1 MEDSYEWKRAGVA
14 GNGVNGNGHGSRDRG
29 MKRYDMNRGSFGMN
43 GDTHGPQDSDMNESG
58 QQTERR
64 TIRTETDMA
73 EQIGKVT
80 LDETYYGG
88 EDLYCDGEVEDTLL
102 EIARDHSAEE
112 FPRIIEELKSWPIL
126 YHLSRFRENIVSW
139 LPITKNSKVLEIG
152 AGCGAITGALAE
164 RAGSV
169 TCVDL
174 SKKRS
179 MINAYRHREYGNIT
193 IKIGNF
199 KDIEP
204 SLDTD
209 FDFVLLIGVFEYG
222 QGYMDTETPYEDF
235 LKIIRRHCALSGR
248 IVIAIENKYGLKYF
262 AGCKED
268 HVGDYFTGL
277 EDYPGGGGV
286 RTFGRDGLIRLMER
300 CGITDYHFY
309 YPYPDYKFMT
319 SLHSD
324 AYLPR
329 VGELTNNMRNFD
341 RERMALFDEK
351 NVYDGLIRE
360 GRYAEFANSFLI
372 VIGKMTDQIYVK
384 YSNDRAA
391 QYAIRTDI
399 CLSDGIRYV
408 EKRPDTPKAGAHIQ
422 NLLVNYEKLCKKYEG
437 SGLSINTC
445 EAAGSGVR
453 FAYVEGG
460 TLEEALDECL
470 YRDDEEGFL
479 SLLARY
485 EEIAAYHEDAPISD
499 HDLIFAN
506 ILIGAKGWTLI
517 DYEWTFPEAEDGAGL
532 TKRAMFV
539 YASGPEIRRRWLFAH
554 GIAQR
559 YGITPENLTR
569 LQSEETAF
577 QQRVTGGRR
586 SMAQLY
592 EQMGQPVAPVRDLV
606 LADQAMEP
614 FRRFQVYVDEGKGFS
629 EEKSFFMPHV
639 YQDRSRVNVRIPFG
653 QGVQA
658 LRLDPAL
665 VPCMLYGVKIC
676 VNGRCV
682 YEQTPG
688 AKETAASGGCTVS
701 MNGVQAQGGAM
712 VFITNDPNLT
722 VSFGT
727 MERSDDNELTME
739 AGIVFLTDEAAKS
752 LYPEMPAPLEPQ
764 DTSERRTSKRR
775 FAMFGSR

>member
-1 MEDSYEWKRAGVA
+1 MQAV
-14 GNGVNGNGHGSRDRG
+14 
-29 MKRYDMNRGSFGMN
+29 
-43 GDTHGPQDSDMNESG
+43 
-58 QQTERR
+58 
-64 TIRTETDMA
+64 RTETDMT
-73 EQIGKVT
+73 EQIGNVT
-80 LDETYYGG
+80 LDETFYGG
-88 EDLYCDGEVEDTLL
+88 TDLYCDGEVEDTLL
-102 EIARDHSAEE
+102 AIARDHSEEE
-112 FPRIIEELKSWPIL
+112 FVRIIEEQKSWPVL

-139 LPITKNSKVLEIG
+139 LPITRDSKVLEIG

-164 RAGSV
+164 RAGIV

-179 MINAYRHREYGNIT
+179 MINAYRHRESGNIT

-209 FDFVLLIGVFEYG
+209 YDFVLLIGVFEYG
-222 QGYMDTETPYEDF
+222 QGYIDTDTPYEDF
-235 LKIIRRHCALSGR
+235 LKIVRRHCVPQGR
-248 IVIAIENKYGLKYF
+248 IVIAIENQYGLKYF

-277 EDYPGGGGV
+277 EDYPTGGGV
-286 RTFGRDGLIRLMER
+286 RTFGRDGLIRIMER
-300 CGITDYHFY
+300 CGIDKYHFY

-319 SLHSD
+319 TLYSD

-329 VGELTNNMRNFD
+329 IGELTNNMRNFD

-360 GRYAEFANSFLI
+360 GRYAEFANSFLV
-372 VIGKMTDQIYVK
+372 VIGEPTKQIYVK
-384 YSNDRAA
+384 YSNDRAQ

-399 CLSDGIRYV
+399 CVSDGVRYV
-408 EKRPDTPKAGAHIQ
+408 EKRPDTAKAQAHIQ
-422 NLLVNYEKLCKKYEG
+422 KLLENYGKLCEKYEG

-445 EAAGSGVR
+445 EAAGDAVR

-479 SLLARY
+479 ALLARY
-485 EEIAAYHEDAPISD
+485 EEIAAYHEDMPLSD

-506 ILIGAKGWTLI
+506 ILIGDKDGGAAVRQSDAVASKGWNAKLRAPWTLI
-517 DYEWTFPEAEDGAGL
+517 DYEWTFPEAENGAAL

-559 YGITPENLTR
+559 YGIAPETLSC
-569 LQSEETAF
+569 LQSEENKF
-577 QQRVTGGRR
+577 QQRVMLGQR

-592 EQMGQPVAPVRDLV
+592 DQMGQPVMPVKELV
-606 LADQAMEP
+606 RAEQEMEQL
-614 FRRFQVYVDEGKGFS
+614 RKFQVYVDAGNGFL
-629 EEKSFFMPHV
+629 EEQSFFMPNV
-639 YQDRSRVNVRIPFG
+639 YRDRSRVSVRIPFG
-653 QGVQA
+653 KEVRA

-665 VPCMLYGVKIC
+665 VPCMLYGVKLC

-688 AKETAASGGCTVS
+688 AKGASAAPDCAVS
-701 MNGVQAQGGAM
+701 TNGFEAAGGAM
-712 VFITNDPNLT
+712 VFTTNDPNLT
-722 VSFGT
+722 VNISS
-727 MERSDDNELTME
+727 MELSGENELTME

-752 LYPEMPAPLEPQ
+752 LYPEAPAPGQ
-764 DTSERRTSKRR
+764 QEREKRKAFWKR
-775 FAMFGSR
+775 